1 MDVVAVSEAVAL
13 MAATGAISGLGESA
27 ALGVVGRIRERMR
40 GVFTSDAR
48 SVDALERAVA
58 DPSDGRVQELAAA
71 LAWYARRDEEF
82 ADELAGWA
90 REYAAGGVGGAE
102 RAGGPGRLHRGPGH
116 DGEPAARHRGVVR
129 WRPHL
134 MPARRAICR
143 CARTRTRAGTPTP
156 LVVP

>member
-1 MDVVAVSEAVAL
+1 MLVLVWSSRCRVRRGGEVSVDVVAVSEAVAL
-13 MAATGAISGLGESA
+13 MAATGAVSGLGESA

-82 ADELAGWA
+82 AGELAGWA
-90 REYAAGGVGGAE
+90 REY
-102 RAGGPGRLHRGPGH
+102 
-116 DGEPAARHRGVVR
+116 
-129 WRPHL
+129 
-134 MPARRAICR
+134 
-143 CARTRTRAGTPTP
+143 
-156 LVVP
+156 